1 MSQSTKGRIAAPLR
15 RWLAPLMITAAAG
28 CAAPAAVAGIPL
40 PLLADGTP
48 SLAPMLEEVL
58 PGVVNVVATGRV
70 REQSHPLLDDPFFRH
85 FFNAPRQPR
94 YRQTQSIGS
103 GVIIDARR
111 GYVVTNHHVVES
123 GSEYLVRL
131 GDDREFPA
139 QLIGVDPETD
149 LAVVQIDAADLT
161 AIPFPETD
169 RLRVG
174 DFVVAIG
181 NPFGLRQ
188 TVTSGIV
195 SALGRHGLG
204 RGYEDY
210 IQTDA
215 SINPGNSGGA
225 LVNLQGELVGINTMI
240 YSNSGGSIG
249 IGFAIPSSMVRSIT
263 SAIIADGRVIRPSL
277 GVVGQDL
284 TPELAQ
290 AFDLQSHDGVL
301 VTRIL
306 DGSPADRAGLEP
318 GDLIQQLGDVRLRDT
333 QSLRRALGLA
343 SPGER
348 MPLHYLRNGQRRTVT
363 VTLVKP
369 DLARLD
375 GAELH
380 PLLAGTWL
388 TNMTEHHPQAGRAQG
403 VIVEQVAPRSR
414 AAQAGL
420 AAGDII
426 SQIGRAPV
434 GSLADARKAAASR
447 THELV
452 LRIQRDQRSAF
463 IVLR

>member
-1 MSQSTKGRIAAPLR
+1 MACLLWASAAFV
-15 RWLAPLMITAAAG
+15 TASARAG
-28 CAAPAAVAGIPL
+28 VPL

-70 REQSHPLLDDPFFRH
+70 REQAHPLLDDPFFRH

-94 YRQTQSIGS
+94 YRETQSIGS
-103 GVIIDARR
+103 GVIVDAQQ

-139 QLIGVDPETD
+139 TLIGVDPETD
-149 LAVVQIDAADLT
+149 LAVVQIEADQLT
-161 AIPFPETD
+161 AIPFPRTD
-169 RLRVG
+169 DLRVG

-225 LVNLQGELVGINTMI
+225 LVNLRGELVGINTMI

-249 IGFAIPSSMVRSIT
+249 IGFAIPASMVRRIT
-263 SAIIADGRVIRPSL
+263 NAIIADGRVIRPSL

-284 TPELAQ
+284 TAELAQ
-290 AFDLQSHDGVL
+290 AFDLRPRDGVL

-318 GDLIQQLGDVRLRDT
+318 GDVIQQLGDVRLRDT

-343 SPGER
+343 SAGER
-348 MPLHYLRNGQRRTVT
+348 LPLIYLRNGQRRTAQ

-369 DLARLD
+369 QWTQLN

-388 TNMTEHHPQAGRAQG
+388 SNMTEHHPQAGRAQG
-403 VIVEQVAPRSR
+403 IVVEQVDARSL
-414 AAQAGL
+414 AARSGL

-426 SQIGRAPV
+426 SQIGRTPI
-434 GSLADARKAAASR
+434 GSLADARAAATPRSR
-447 THELV
+447 ELV
-452 LRIQRDQRSAF
+452 LRIQRDGRSAF